1 MEVFFCKEG
10 YLRTT
15 AFEYILDNCQDN
27 MVHLTN
33 NAVQKNS
40 TDYGKF
46 EDGNQLDFPQFQA
59 YLDKHFNP
67 ALIKDG

>member
-27 MVHLTN
+27 MIHLTN
-33 NAVQKNS
+33 NAVQKTSKN
-40 TDYGKF
+40 YGQY
-46 EDGNQLDFPQFQA
+46 EDGNQLDFMQF
-59 YLDKHFNP
+59 
-67 ALIKDG
+67 